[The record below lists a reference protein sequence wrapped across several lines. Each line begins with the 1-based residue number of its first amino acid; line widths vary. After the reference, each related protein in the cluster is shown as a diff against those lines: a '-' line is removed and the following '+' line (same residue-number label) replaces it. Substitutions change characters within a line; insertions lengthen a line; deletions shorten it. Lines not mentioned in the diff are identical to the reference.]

1 LASLQFSSSK
11 YSTKKRFHA
20 LKFHATNE
28 GELKWSKAEMARE
41 ANQFSVKQEWETLPK
56 TGAGSEFNRDNKELS
71 RRKKFGWATK
81 TQSADDLPWLLTF
94 KDENSKERQYGE
106 FRILVSEVQLH
117 S

>member
-1 LASLQFSSSK
+1 M
-11 YSTKKRFHA
+11 
-20 LKFHATNE
+20 KFHATNE